1 MNLDDYIEGVLTAVI
16 LAVPWILY
24 FGYVMKP

>member
-1 MNLDDYIEGVLTAVI
+1 MSTQDVIEAVLVAAVC
-16 LAVPWILY
+16 AVPWVLY